1 MSPVDLLGYAA
12 STAVLATFCMRTM
25 IPLRVAGII
34 SNVFFIAYGYLDNLP
49 PVLLLH
55 LVLLPVNS
63 FRLLEFQRLVRA
75 MREAHSSDLSL
86 KSLIPY
92 MKSRKMAAGE
102 MLVRKGE
109 QADRLYYLAE
119 GELEVVEFKKVL
131 KPGAVVGEI
140 GIFAR
145 DQMRT
150 ATIVCRTDCKFL
162 ELTEKKARELYFE
175 DRSFSFAVLQLII
188 QRLTEN
194 NERLQ
199 QSSSDAAA
207 AATMEA

>member
-1 MSPVDLLGYAA
+1 MSAVDLLGYAA
-12 STAVLATFCMRTM
+12 SAAVLATFCMRTM
-25 IPLRVAGII
+25 IPLRIAGII
-34 SNVFFIAYGYLDNLP
+34 SNLFFITYGYFDQLL

-55 LVLLPVNS
+55 LVLLPINS
-63 FRLLEFQRLVRA
+63 LRLVEFQRLVRD

-86 KSLIPY
+86 KSLLPY
-92 MKSRKMAAGE
+92 MKTRAMAARE
-102 MLVRKGE
+102 VLVKKGE
-109 QADRLYYLAE
+109 KADRLYYLAE
-119 GELEVVEFKKVL
+119 GELEVVEFNKVL
-131 KPGAVVGEI
+131 KPGTVVGEI

-150 ATIVCRTDCKFL
+150 ATVVCRTDCKLL

-199 QSSSDAAA
+199 QSRV
-207 AATMEA
+207 

>member
-12 STAVLATFCMRTM
+12 SAAVLATFCMRTM
-25 IPLRVAGII
+25 IPLRIAGII

-63 FRLLEFQRLVRA
+63 LRLVEFQRLVRA
-75 MREAHSSDLSL
+75 MRDAHSSDLSL

-119 GELEVVEFKKVL
+119 GELAVVEFNKVL

-150 ATIVCRTDCKFL
+150 ASIVCRTDCKLL

-199 QSSSDAAA
+199 QSRV
-207 AATMEA
+207 

>member
-1 MSPVDLLGYAA
+1 MSAVDLLGYAA
-12 STAVLATFCMRTM
+12 SAAVLATFCMRTM
-25 IPLRVAGII
+25 IPLRIAGII
-34 SNVFFIAYGYLDNLP
+34 SNVFFIAYGYFDHLP

-55 LVLLPVNS
+55 VVLLPVNLL
-63 FRLLEFQRLVRA
+63 RLVEFQRLVRA
-75 MREAHSSDLSL
+75 MGEAHSSDLSL

-92 MKSRKMAAGE
+92 MKNRKMAAGE

-109 QADRLYYLAE
+109 QADRLYYLAD
-119 GELEVVEFKKVL
+119 GELEVVEFNKVL
-131 KPGAVVGEI
+131 KPGAVIGEI

-145 DQMRT
+145 DQVRT
-150 ATIVCRTDCKFL
+150 ATVVCRTDCKLL

-199 QSSSDAAA
+199 QSRSDAAA
-207 AATMEA
+207 AAAVEA